1 MLKSSDKWKSL
12 SFFLIGILT
21 CYAVAGGIT
30 ISREQLSW
38 VAAYKGAISFIPSAY
53 AAGALTNVFAMPSDN
68 TLSTMSYYTIA
79 FNTATAGIVKSM
91 EITFPAGFNIASS
104 KLIEVQGIGVGSI
117 SVTGQILKY
126 TVSSPV
132 SIPAARSVKIMIA
145 NIINSAVSSN
155 QISVVTKDNSINS
168 AIIDG
173 PTNSAIFNLIQVTN
187 PMIGNSAVTSTKLGT
202 DSVDSFKIKDGQV
215 GLADMAA
222 NSVDGSTIKDSSI
235 SKADVSTAFI
245 KKVSLSYPQSGW
257 NPGLGYSN
265 FVISDSSVTATS
277 VIQITVNEKGIV
289 LNGCNLDSIGGGWFD
304 VNCGFY
310 SPAFET
316 KLNYVVIN

>member
-38 VAAYKGAISFIPSAY
+38 VTAYKGAISFIPSAY
-53 AAGALTNVFAMPSDN
+53 AAGVLTNVFAMPSDN

-104 KLIEVQGIGVGSI
+104 KLIR
-117 SVTGQILKY
+117 
-126 TVSSPV
+126 SSGDWSRFYLGDGPDPKIH
-132 SIPAARSVKIMIA
+132 SLESSFYPAARSVKIMIA

-222 NSVDGSTIKDSSI
+222 NSVMVGPSRI
-235 SKADVSTAFI
+235 VRYLRQMCPLHLL
-245 KKVSLSYPQSGW
+245 KKLALVILNLVGI
-257 NPGLGYSN
+257 PG
-265 FVISDSSVTATS
+265 
-277 VIQITVNEKGIV
+277 
-289 LNGCNLDSIGGGWFD
+289 
-304 VNCGFY
+304 
-310 SPAFET
+310 
-316 KLNYVVIN
+316 